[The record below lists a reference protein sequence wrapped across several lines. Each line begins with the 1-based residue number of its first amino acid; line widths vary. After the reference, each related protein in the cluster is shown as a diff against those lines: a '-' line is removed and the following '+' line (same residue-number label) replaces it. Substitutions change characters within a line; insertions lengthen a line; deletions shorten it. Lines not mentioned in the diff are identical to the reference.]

1 MSIRERN
8 RKKWSD
14 PLIIIIFSLST
25 SIFGIRCSLAIPRRG
40 NEPWSIILCKF
51 KDLTDYEPRS
61 REWFQQWLNGSRELD
76 SIEQFFWQLSNGV
89 YSIAGSNV
97 YGWFTLAQSQKEVLH
112 LATKTVNTRS
122 EIPPI
127 GSEMSF
133 DYFDKVKELCV
144 QSAIANGSVL
154 HRQKITVV
162 NAGTAAV
169 YGKRNG
175 VLLTPQLM
183 FSSVLTHEMV
193 HSFFIGHSYSDRKIK
208 VFPYAADGEYDDRY
222 DLMSTA
228 NAYMHRSNFGMN
240 GPGLNGAHLDYLGW
254 LPMDRVLYFGRDG
267 RKNFTL
273 RISSLSVPHNKTIGW
288 LLVMVPYDRDDPNN
302 YYTVELRTPHQF
314 DRGIA
319 QPSILIHKVQRN
331 GDSYY
336 SQLISQADYYELT
349 DENTEWVTFLEP
361 FASATAQNLDS
372 NGQNS
377 MKNFQFI
384 RVTVRHVY
392 LTDAD
397 VHISSTFDPA
407 ECHIGERLLRPERW
421 SQPHTIGLRHI
432 CLPRSDAGDAN
443 VGSEE
448 TKGSMKPP
456 STASRRMVRIL
467 NDTEMDKQFA
477 RMNFFALRQT
487 YGANT
492 CRSGFVWRRLDT
504 YDYVCVTA
512 RRKQNAQQEDKNN
525 ANRTTTEQ
533 KGETSGPSSN
543 SLCVEPIYRPTAL

>member
-1 MSIRERN
+1 MNGCGIDAMIGLGGGVMGWNEWTTRVTKGGGRETEEGRGRACTGGGIWRGDEAAAEAAQEDVLANKSINQPKFCDHFLLIISNLMSVRKER
-8 RKKWSD
+8 SD
-14 PLIIIIFSLST
+14 PRILIILFCFCV
-25 SIFGIRCSLAIPRRG
+25 FGIRGSLAIPRRG

-51 KDLTDYEPRS
+51 NDLANYEPRS
-61 REWFQQWLNGSRELD
+61 REWFQQWLNGSDQMD

-97 YGWFTLAQSQKEVLH
+97 FGWFTLAQSQQEVLR
-112 LATKTVNTRS
+112 LATKSAEIHS

-144 QSAIANGSVL
+144 QKAIANGAAL
-154 HRQKITVV
+154 HRQRITVV

-169 YGKRNG
+169 YGKGNG
-175 VLLTPQLM
+175 VLLTPKLM

-267 RKNFTL
+267 RQNFTL
-273 RISSLSVPHNKTIGW
+273 RLSSLSIPHNKTLGW

-302 YYTVELRTPHQF
+302 YYTIEFRTPHQF

-319 QPSILIHKVQRN
+319 QPSILVHKVKRS

-349 DENTEWVTFLEP
+349 DEDTEWITFLEP
-361 FASATAQNLDS
+361 FASATNNKQKSDS
-372 NGQNS
+372 NGQQNS

-397 VHISSTFDPA
+397 VHISSTFDPV
-407 ECHIGERLLRPERW
+407 
-421 SQPHTIGLRHI
+421 S
-432 CLPRSDAGDAN
+432 
-443 VGSEE
+443 
-448 TKGSMKPP
+448 
-456 STASRRMVRIL
+456 
-467 NDTEMDKQFA
+467 
-477 RMNFFALRQT
+477 NFNFL
-487 YGANT
+487 
-492 CRSGFVWRRLDT
+492 
-504 YDYVCVTA
+504 
-512 RRKQNAQQEDKNN
+512 
-525 ANRTTTEQ
+525 
-533 KGETSGPSSN
+533 
-543 SLCVEPIYRPTAL
+543 